1 MIKKVKRQLAE
12 CGKYLQII
20 YLTGGL
26 YIECMKNTYN
36 STLKRYTSQLKMGK
50 GFEQTFLQRKY
61 ANSCN
66 ERMLN
71 IISHQKDV
79 NQNQRRYFFTPTR
92 MVESKSQII
101 VIVHRDMEKSELLC
115 SDSGSVKWS
124 SPL

>member
-61 ANSCN
+61 ANSCDAQHHQPP
-66 ERMLN
+66 ERC
-71 IISHQKDV
+71 K
-79 NQNQRRYFFTPTR
+79 
-92 MVESKSQII
+92 SKPEEI
-101 VIVHRDMEKSELLC
+101 LLYTH
-115 SDSGSVKWS
+115 
-124 SPL
+124 

>member
-20 YLTGGL
+20 YLTGDL
-26 YIECMKNTYN
+26 YTEYMKNTYN

-79 NQNQRRYFFTPTR
+79 NQNQTEILLYTR
-92 MVESKSQII
+92 
-101 VIVHRDMEKSELLC
+101 
-115 SDSGSVKWS
+115 
-124 SPL
+124 

>member
-1 MIKKVKRQLAE
+1 M
-12 CGKYLQII
+12 QI
-20 YLTGGL
+20 
-26 YIECMKNTYN
+26 
-36 STLKRYTSQLKMGK
+36 
-50 GFEQTFLQRKY
+50 
-61 ANSCN
+61 AV
-66 ERMLN
+66 MLN

-115 SDSGSVKWS
+115 SDSRSIKWS